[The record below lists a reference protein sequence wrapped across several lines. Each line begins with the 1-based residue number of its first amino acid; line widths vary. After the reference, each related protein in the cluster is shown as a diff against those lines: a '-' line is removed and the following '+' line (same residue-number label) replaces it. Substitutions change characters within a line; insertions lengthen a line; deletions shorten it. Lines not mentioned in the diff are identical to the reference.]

1 MNKKLKKELFNYI
14 DKSSFK
20 FMKKLNGFS
29 GITSDSRKV
38 EKGNIFVAI
47 KGITL
52 DGHDY
57 ISQSINKGAA
67 LIVCDISYKIQDVDN
82 TNVIFI
88 KSKNVRKTYAIL
100 CKDYY
105 GCPDEDLTIIGV
117 TGTNGKTTTTYML
130 KSILEASGLQVGLI
144 GTIEYRVTKYKS
156 YKSSLTTP
164 DASELYKLF
173 AEMKNSKTTH
183 VVLELSSHA
192 LELDRVYGLSLD
204 ILIFTNLTRD
214 HLDFHHTMDKYF
226 KSKMKS
232 LYYLSWKKDSFL
244 VSNIDSP
251 YGQKFIKNSP
261 KTSNRYCTYSLSD
274 TKADFFAKKNILD
287 DDRIGINSITIS
299 HNEKFKNLTTNMLG
313 IHNIY
318 NVLAAYAA
326 CYKLGI
332 DKKAILKGLKEVT
345 VLGRFE
351 SFTNDKK
358 GLVIVDFAHTDDA
371 LRNTLETA
379 KKLKK
384 HKLITLFGCGGNRD
398 QTKRSEMGRVAG
410 ELSDF
415 VVITSDNPRNEN
427 PNIIISQIEEGLKSI
442 NFYNYKIIIDRKE
455 AIGYAI
461 EQMNGDDVLVIAGKG
476 HEDYQV
482 IGSNITYFSD
492 QETVQYFLIQN

>member
-82 TNVIFI
+82 TNCQFS
-88 KSKNVRKTYAIL
+88 SKARMLEKRMQFCVKTITVVL
-100 CKDYY
+100 MKN
-105 GCPDEDLTIIGV
+105 LTIIGV

-232 LYYLSWKKDSFL
+232 LYYLSWKKDSF
-244 VSNIDSP
+244 
-251 YGQKFIKNSP
+251 F
-261 KTSNRYCTYSLSD
+261 
-274 TKADFFAKKNILD
+274 
-287 DDRIGINSITIS
+287 
-299 HNEKFKNLTTNMLG
+299 
-313 IHNIY
+313 
-318 NVLAAYAA
+318 
-326 CYKLGI
+326 
-332 DKKAILKGLKEVT
+332 
-345 VLGRFE
+345 
-351 SFTNDKK
+351 SF
-358 GLVIVDFAHTDDA
+358 
-371 LRNTLETA
+371 
-379 KKLKK
+379 
-384 HKLITLFGCGGNRD
+384 
-398 QTKRSEMGRVAG
+398 
-410 ELSDF
+410 
-415 VVITSDNPRNEN
+415 
-427 PNIIISQIEEGLKSI
+427 
-442 NFYNYKIIIDRKE
+442 
-455 AIGYAI
+455 
-461 EQMNGDDVLVIAGKG
+461 
-476 HEDYQV
+476 
-482 IGSNITYFSD
+482 
-492 QETVQYFLIQN
+492 

>member
-214 HLDFHHTMDKYF
+214 HL
-226 KSKMKS
+226 
-232 LYYLSWKKDSFL
+232 
-244 VSNIDSP
+244 
-251 YGQKFIKNSP
+251 
-261 KTSNRYCTYSLSD
+261 
-274 TKADFFAKKNILD
+274 
-287 DDRIGINSITIS
+287 
-299 HNEKFKNLTTNMLG
+299 E
-313 IHNIY
+313 
-318 NVLAAYAA
+318 
-326 CYKLGI
+326 
-332 DKKAILKGLKEVT
+332 
-345 VLGRFE
+345 
-351 SFTNDKK
+351 
-358 GLVIVDFAHTDDA
+358 
-371 LRNTLETA
+371 
-379 KKLKK
+379 
-384 HKLITLFGCGGNRD
+384 
-398 QTKRSEMGRVAG
+398 
-410 ELSDF
+410 
-415 VVITSDNPRNEN
+415 
-427 PNIIISQIEEGLKSI
+427 
-442 NFYNYKIIIDRKE
+442 
-455 AIGYAI
+455 
-461 EQMNGDDVLVIAGKG
+461 
-476 HEDYQV
+476 
-482 IGSNITYFSD
+482 
-492 QETVQYFLIQN
+492 